1 MPMMKV
7 YNVADYLTSD
17 FEKDQENCVSREEII
32 LRELHEALTKE
43 VTLSKETIFF
53 LYHWVIEGD
62 VFNESQEIWRDLLLP
77 GCKTNVAIL
86 YRGAESINYGNFR
99 SYSSSREVA
108 EEFKEKKHNEYHSE
122 NLVTL
127 SVDTRDERLVCY
139 PLYEVIGNMR
149 VKNDYLWEQVLER
162 VKKEKEY
169 IVLENECVTVMD

>member
-1 MPMMKV
+1 MLKV
-7 YNVADYLTSD
+7 YSAADYLATQW
-17 FEKDQENCVSREEII
+17 EKDQANYVPKEEII
-32 LRELHEALTKE
+32 MRELHKALTEE

-62 VFNESQEIWRDLLLP
+62 VFNEFQEIWRDLLLP
-77 GCKTNVAIL
+77 GCKINVTTL
-86 YRGAESINYGNFR
+86 YRGAESINYGTFR
-99 SYSSSREVA
+99 SYTSSREVA

-139 PLYEVIGNMR
+139 PLYEVIGNM
-149 VKNDYLWEQVLER
+149 KAENNHLWEQVLER

-169 IVLENECVTVMD
+169 IVLENDCVSIMK